1 MKYLPTYIPFS
12 VTTDSQTN
20 VQSTGKRSTVSTLN
34 ILPDSPNTATV
45 KSSIYQSL
53 FTIDRSNTNRKSM
66 YTFTNQPSRT
76 TDDIETDR
84 HTTSKDT
91 SQPLQKSDYQETHY
105 QPTSKS
111 TSQLQQPTVNRQT
124 KHKSTSQQ
132 YTMLTSTRTS
142 VLSAEA
148 SKTGSSLL
156 QFSVCPSVS
165 ANQANDCCFS
175 ICYPK

>member
-12 VTTDSQTN
+12 VTTDSQTT
-20 VQSTGKRSTVSTLN
+20 VQSTDKRSTVSTLN

-45 KSSIYQSL
+45 KSYQSL
-53 FTIDRSNTNRKSM
+53 FTIDRSNTNRKST

-91 SQPLQKSDYQETHY
+91 SQRLQNSDYQETHY

-156 QFSVCPSVS
+156 QFSVGPSVS